1 MEPIGVEIMV
11 KVNGK
16 EIEWDRAPNFVNNVQ
31 RKVLWKDKQTGAL
44 FAILRIQKGEYIEQ
58 PPHSHPH
65 ANQFTLRLS
74 RKMELPNGT
83 QSSFKE
89 GDYGFGYIPKNERH
103 GAQPEGV
110 KVLEDLIWIH
120 YWDGSDDWDD
130 SDARVLEEGE

>member
-1 MEPIGVEIMV
+1 MEPIGVDIMV

-16 EIEWDRAPNFVNNVQ
+16 EVEWDRAPNFVNNVQ

-58 PPHSHPH
+58 PSHSHPH
-65 ANQFTLRLS
+65 ANQFTFRLS
-74 RKMELPNGT
+74 GKMELPNGT

-89 GDYGFGYIPKNERH
+89 GEYGFGYIPRKEKH
-103 GAQPEGV
+103 GALPEGI
-110 KVLEDLIWIH
+110 KVLEDCIWIH

-130 SDARVLEEGE
+130 SNALALEDGE